1 MYMIKKYLFQLLPS
15 IIIISLFFVFI
26 HVPNNKEAKQKI
38 KELNLINKQLKE
50 RNDSIQVEI
59 GKFQEDM
66 VKSDEI
72 IKTLMEED
80 FLLKEKVSTLNNKI
94 TNLKSKYEEA
104 NSHANNFDSSAI
116 KQYFSNLE

>member
-1 MYMIKKYLFQLLPS
+1 MIKKYLIQILPS
-15 IIIISLFFVFI
+15 IIIVSLFFVFI

-94 TNLKSKYEEA
+94 TNLKHKYEEA

-116 KQYFSNLE
+116 KQYFSNIE